1 VARKLLLSLASLLI
15 AALVAEGMVR
25 LLGAAPEVAAIRRG
39 RFQLSP
45 NPRLGYVPAPLV
57 YHGDERSFLDYEGAS
72 NSLGYRDV
80 EHALAKPPG
89 TYRVVVLGDSIA
101 AGLKVERFAD
111 TFPGQLERLLRE
123 RGLRAEVISLAV
135 SGYNTLQE
143 VETLRVRGLA
153 YRPDVV
159 LLAYSLTDRERF
171 DGNVLETLLAQQ
183 SGQRPPIRGHPALLR
198 SALYRLLRYRLA
210 SPVPGSE
217 LRSHYRELLA
227 GDTVAPSLAELAA
240 LSREHRF
247 AVLMAVFPRAAR
259 YKVRRSDEQHD
270 WAMARCR
277 ENDFRCLDLRAA
289 FEACRR
295 ARRKQPLGLDGYHPS
310 IFGHR
315 CAAGAMADEV
325 LALAGPPAAA

>member
-1 VARKLLLSLASLLI
+1 VLRKLLLSLASLLL
-15 AALVAEGMVR
+15 AALAAEGLVR

-57 YHGDERSFLDYEGAS
+57 YHGDERAFLDYEGAS

-80 EHALAKPPG
+80 EHALVKPPG

-101 AGLKVERFAD
+101 AGLKVGRFAD
-111 TFPGQLERLLRE
+111 TFPAQLERLLRE

-171 DGNVLETLLAQQ
+171 DGNILATLMAQQ
-183 SGQRPPIRGHPALLR
+183 SGQRAPIRGHPALLR

-210 SPVPGSE
+210 APVPDSE
-217 LRSHYRELLA
+217 LRSRYAQLLA

-259 YKVRRSDEQHD
+259 YKVLRSDEQRD
-270 WAMARCR
+270 WAMGRCR
-277 ENDFRCLDLRAA
+277 ENGFRCLDLRAA
-289 FEACRR
+289 FDACRR
-295 ARRKQPLGLDGYHPS
+295 ARRQPLGLDGYHPS
-310 IFGHR
+310 VFGHR

-325 LALAGPPAAA
+325 LALAGPPAAG